1 MPKGPFV
8 CTNTQDI
15 KLSVG
20 SFHVPTPKEV
30 KDCKELVE
38 ISSPNKQI
46 TSLRLLKSKSYAIA
60 NLAIEKELKL
70 VEQNAGE
77 EKIGG
82 NSDHDDISDAATNEE
97 FEEQEEHD
105 YFLAFGF

>member
-1 MPKGPFV
+1 
-8 CTNTQDI
+8 
-15 KLSVG
+15 
-20 SFHVPTPKEV
+20 
-30 KDCKELVE
+30 
-38 ISSPNKQI
+38 
-46 TSLRLLKSKSYAIA
+46 LLKSKSYAIA

-77 EKIGG
+77 EKIG
-82 NSDHDDISDAATNEE
+82 DHDDIGDAATNEE